1 MSRKRKKPSVVG
13 LFSGCGGLDLG
24 FKQAGFDILWANDFD
39 QDSVKTYRENI
50 GDHVVLGDITKIPN
64 KDIPSDFD
72 VLLGGFPCQGFS
84 VANIKRSM
92 KDERN
97 FLYLEMLRV
106 IKNIFVGMIL
116 ISLCFS
122 QQKID
127 FRTAEEQAKDPNVA
141 LKKSLI
147 FPGVGQLYN
156 DQKIKGYTLIAAE
169 LFSLYSFNEN
179 RKKYKDYNESY
190 DKSQDY
196 YLRER
201 NRFAWIAIG
210 LYFYGILDSVVEAHL
225 DDFDKIVK
233 ENDPQSE
240 TGDIDGK

>member
-1 MSRKRKKPSVVG
+1 MFG
-13 LFSGCGGLDLG
+13 
-24 FKQAGFDILWANDFD
+24 I
-39 QDSVKTYRENI
+39 
-50 GDHVVLGDITKIPN
+50 
-64 KDIPSDFD
+64 
-72 VLLGGFPCQGFS
+72 
-84 VANIKRSM
+84 
-92 KDERN
+92 
-97 FLYLEMLRV
+97 
-106 IKNIFVGMIL
+106 IKNTFIL
-116 ISLCFS
+116 FILLSLSFS
-122 QQKID
+122 QKKID
-127 FRTAEEQAKDPNVA
+127 LRTAEEQAKNPNIA
-141 LKKSLI
+141 LKRSLI
-147 FPGVGQLYN
+147 FAGAGQLYN

-190 DKSQDY
+190 NKSQDY

-233 ENDPQSE
+233 ENDPLSE

>member
-1 MSRKRKKPSVVG
+1 
-13 LFSGCGGLDLG
+13 
-24 FKQAGFDILWANDFD
+24 
-39 QDSVKTYRENI
+39 
-50 GDHVVLGDITKIPN
+50 
-64 KDIPSDFD
+64 
-72 VLLGGFPCQGFS
+72 
-84 VANIKRSM
+84 
-92 KDERN
+92 
-97 FLYLEMLRV
+97 
-106 IKNIFVGMIL
+106 MIL
-116 ISLCFS
+116 ISLCFP

-127 FRTAEEQAKDPNVA
+127 FRTAEEQAKDPNIA

-156 DQKIKGYTLIAAE
+156 DHKIKGYTLIAAE

-190 DKSQDY
+190 DK
-196 YLRER
+196 
-201 NRFAWIAIG
+201 AIG

-225 DDFDKIVK
+225 DNFDKIVK